1 MLLKKE
7 LGITLKSLTYWL
19 VALFIGAFLFTQL
32 GSDFISLKQPEPGK
46 NDYGIGRATDKHAI
60 QQQTIFSLLQQYNS
74 KGFNTYPFG
83 FLKTV
88 TPSKSDKATI
98 KEILERAT
106 GKSVA
111 ELNQAQSNLAIE
123 NPQIDQFA
131 LAEKFVLAK
140 DYTYPAFEKDM
151 RKVEELIGKGSD
163 FSKNVYLNQTRR
175 QLNYEEA
182 TKNFQTTLTK
192 DRVSGAFA
200 RMTCDYLGLVLALV
214 PVFIAA
220 TVVLRD
226 KRAQSQ
232 LVIHSKRICSFKLYG
247 TRFLATVLLVL
258 LPVIL
263 FSLLP
268 AIQSVYV
275 AQKYQ
280 HVGDLLLFYQ
290 YIIGWSL
297 PTIVAVIGISFL
309 ITTVFNGLV
318 SVIFQLGFWLLSL
331 MSNGRNIVGSV
342 GVNLIPRFN
351 TVGSRE
357 VFEQIFSELVINR
370 VLWFALGLICFLLSC
385 VIFDRKRKG
394 RMHYGNS
401 R

>member
-19 VALFIGAFLFTQL
+19 VVLFIGAFLFTQL

-163 FSKNVYLNQTRR
+163 FSKNVYLNHTKR
-175 QLNYEEA
+175 QLTYEEA

-232 LVIHSKRICSFKLYG
+232 LVIHSKRISSFK
-247 TRFLATVLLVL
+247 

>member
-19 VALFIGAFLFTQL
+19 VVLFIGAFLFTQL

-214 PVFIAA
+214 PVFIVA

-232 LVIHSKRICSFKLYG
+232 LVIHSKRISSFIIRHSFFSDRSLGAIASYSVQSIAGHSIRLCRSKIS
-247 TRFLATVLLVL
+247 TCWRFAAVLS
-258 LPVIL
+258 I
-263 FSLLP
+263 
-268 AIQSVYV
+268 
-275 AQKYQ
+275 
-280 HVGDLLLFYQ
+280 H
-290 YIIGWSL
+290 IGWSL

>member
-1 MLLKKE
+1 M
-7 LGITLKSLTYWL
+7 
-19 VALFIGAFLFTQL
+19 
-32 GSDFISLKQPEPGK
+32 
-46 NDYGIGRATDKHAI
+46 
-60 QQQTIFSLLQQYNS
+60 
-74 KGFNTYPFG
+74 
-83 FLKTV
+83 
-88 TPSKSDKATI
+88 
-98 KEILERAT
+98 
-106 GKSVA
+106 
-111 ELNQAQSNLAIE
+111 
-123 NPQIDQFA
+123 
-131 LAEKFVLAK
+131 AEKFVLAK

-163 FSKNVYLNQTRR
+163 FSKNVYLNQTKR
-175 QLNYEEA
+175 QLTYEEA

-232 LVIHSKRICSFKLYG
+232 LVIHSKRISSFKLYG

>member
-19 VALFIGAFLFTQL
+19 VVLFIGAFLFTQL

-46 NDYGIGRATDKHAI
+46 NDYGIARTTNKKDI
-60 QQQTIFSLLQQYNS
+60 QQQTIFSLLQQYNNQS
-74 KGFNTYPFG
+74 YNTYPFG
-83 FLKTV
+83 FLKV
-88 TPSKSDKATI
+88 VKPSKSDQTAI

-106 GKSVA
+106 GTPIA
-111 ELNQAQSNLAIE
+111 ELNQEQSQTTSKNFHSDPI
-123 NPQIDQFA
+123 A
-131 LAEKFVLAK
+131 LAGKLPIAK
-140 DYTYPAFEKDM
+140 NYSYKAFEKDM
-151 RKVEELIGKGSD
+151 EKVEDLIGNGSD
-163 FSKNVYLNQTRR
+163 FAKNTYLNQSLKSLT
-175 QLNYEEA
+175 YKEA
-182 TKNFQTTLTK
+182 ARNFQTTLNK

-200 RMTCDYLGLVLALV
+200 RMTCDYLGLILALV

-232 LVIHSKRICSFKLYG
+232 LVINSKQLSSFKLHG

-258 LPVIL
+258 LPVML

-275 AQKYQ
+275 AQKY
-280 HVGDLLLFYQ
+280 HYTGDLILFYQ
-290 YIIGWSL
+290 YILGWTL
-297 PTIVAVIGISFL
+297 PTIVAVVGISFL
-309 ITTVFNGLV
+309 VTTVFNGLA
-318 SVIFQLGFWLLSL
+318 SVIFQLVLWLLSL
-331 MSNGRNIVGSV
+331 LSSGRNIVGNV
-342 GVNLIPRFN
+342 GLNLIPRFN
-351 TVGSRE
+351 HVGSRE
-357 VFEQIFSELVINR
+357 IFERIFSELVVNR
-370 VLWFALGLICFLLSC
+370 IFWLALGLICFLLSC

-394 RMHYGNS
+394 RMHYGNP